1 MGGTYDLNEW
11 KGVGHRSGGRLE
23 IKLWGEPKIL
33 RGKSGRM
40 PKRVKKKKMYGK
52 IINNTK
58 LKAQQGFFCC
68 CFPSQ
73 I

>member
-33 RGKSGRM
+33 RKKSERM
-40 PKRVKKKKMYGK
+40 PKRVKKKDVWKNY
-52 IINNTK
+52 
-58 LKAQQGFFCC
+58 
-68 CFPSQ
+68 
-73 I
+73 